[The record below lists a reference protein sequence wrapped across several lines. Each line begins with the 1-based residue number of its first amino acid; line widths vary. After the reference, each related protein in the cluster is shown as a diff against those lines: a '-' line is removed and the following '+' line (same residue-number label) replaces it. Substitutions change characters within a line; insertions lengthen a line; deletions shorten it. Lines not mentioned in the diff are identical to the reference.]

1 MSWQQQKMRGNEI
14 KQGKAKK
21 KLTGKTHGY
30 ILVCERSS
38 CLNRFETTIKYI
50 LRLIK
55 IKKFFPTEN
64 SVRAEMFFF
73 NSCRFLLISDISKL
87 KNKRTNKKNSIN

>member
-1 MSWQQQKMRGNEI
+1 MRGNEI
-14 KQGKAKK
+14 KQGKAKI
-21 KLTGKTHGY
+21 KLKRKTHGY
-30 ILVCERSS
+30 ILVCERSG

-50 LRLIK
+50 FK
-55 IKKFFPTEN
+55 VNKDKKEFFPTEN

-87 KNKRTNKKNSIN
+87 KIK